1 MMSITYYLI
10 GVILLIAGR
19 KLYWFFSAVAGMI
32 AGLYLGA
39 VVLDASSQGWQ
50 IAFAVIGAILGA
62 ILAVGLQKLAIGLV
76 GFVAGGYGA
85 LFLWQ
90 MLGLPDGRIELLPFI
105 LGGILAA
112 VLVAVVFE
120 YGLIALT
127 SWGGATLISRELDL
141 SGWLGA
147 AVFFGLI
154 IAGVVIQAVSLV
166 AERKRERLK
175 EEPVIPVDKTGVSQK
190 NQQGV

>member
-1 MMSITYYLI
+1 MSIMYYLI

-50 IAFAVIGAILGA
+50 IAFAVIGAALGA

-76 GFVAGGYGA
+76 GFIAGGYGA
-85 LFLWQ
+85 MFLWQ
-90 MLGLPDGRIELLPFI
+90 TLGLPDGRIELLPFI
-105 LGGILAA
+105 VGGIVAA
-112 VLVAVVFE
+112 VLVALAFE

-141 SGWLGA
+141 SGWLSA
-147 AVFFGLI
+147 AAFFGLI

-175 EEPVIPVDKTGVSQK
+175 AQPESSENKT
-190 NQQGV
+190 NAAP

>member
-1 MMSITYYLI
+1 MMSIMYYLI
-10 GVILLIAGR
+10 GVILLVAGR

-39 VVLDASSQGWQ
+39 VVLDAGSQGWQ

-166 AERKRERLK
+166 AERKRERLQA
-175 EEPVIPVDKTGVSQK
+175 EPVSTENKT
-190 NQQGV
+190 NAA

>member
-1 MMSITYYLI
+1 MSIVYYLV
-10 GVILLIAGR
+10 GVILLIAWR

-32 AGLYLGA
+32 AGIYLGA

-62 ILAVGLQKLAIGLV
+62 MLAVGLQKLALGLV

-85 LFLWQ
+85 IFLWQ
-90 MLGLPDGRIELLPFI
+90 LLGLPDGGIEWLPFI
-105 LGGILAA
+105 LGGIIAA
-112 VLVAVVFE
+112 VLVALIFE

-127 SWGGATLISRELDL
+127 SWAGATLISRELDL

-154 IAGVVIQAVSLV
+154 VAGVVIQAVSLV

-175 EEPVIPVDKTGVSQK
+175 VQPESSENKT
-190 NQQGV
+190 NAAP

>member
-1 MMSITYYLI
+1 MMSIMYYLL
-10 GVILLIAGR
+10 GVILLVAGR

-32 AGLYLGA
+32 AGIYLGS

-50 IAFAVIGAILGA
+50 IAFAVIGAVVGA
-62 ILAVGLQKLAIGLV
+62 VLAVGLQKLAIGLV

-85 LFLWQ
+85 TFLWQ
-90 MLGLPDGRIELLPFI
+90 TLGLPDGRIELLPFI
-105 LGGILAA
+105 LGGILAS
-112 VLVAVVFE
+112 VLVVIAFE

-141 SGWLGA
+141 NGWLGA

-154 IAGVVIQAVSLV
+154 IAGVVIQSVAMV
-166 AERKRERLK
+166 AERKRVQVK
-175 EEPVIPVDKTGVSQK
+175 AEPVSSEN
-190 NQQGV
+190 NQNAAP

>member
-1 MMSITYYLI
+1 MSILYFFL

-19 KLYWFFSAVAGMI
+19 KLYWFFSAVAGMV
-32 AGLYLGA
+32 AGIYLGG
-39 VVLDASSQGWQ
+39 VVLDAESQGWQ

-62 ILAVGLQKLAIGLV
+62 ILAVGLQKLAIGIV

-90 MLGLPDGRIELLPFI
+90 TLNLPEGRIELLPFI
-105 LGGILAA
+105 VGGIIAA
-112 VLVAVVFE
+112 VLVVLAFE

-127 SWGGATLISRELDL
+127 SWAGSTLISRELDL
-141 SGWLGA
+141 TGWLGA

-154 IAGVVIQAVSLV
+154 IAGVVIQAVALV
-166 AERKRERLK
+166 ADHKRERVK
-175 EEPVIPVDKTGVSQK
+175 APPEASENKTNAAQ
-190 NQQGV
+190 